1 MKISLFYLLLCILLA
16 KNLNSQQYVPVTF
29 VKGNYFYN
37 HTVIDGNT
45 LFNLQ
50 KLYSCPAEDILNAN
64 EGIERGLDIS
74 KIVLIP
80 VSPKTI
86 THIVKEKESLSYLSR
101 LYFVPIDSI
110 IKYNLNSEKELKI
123 GQELSIKGAII
134 PILKE
139 YPTNSEKIL
148 NDVSSLKDTPI
159 IKSNLKDND
168 IYVFHT
174 VQNQETLYTIS
185 KRFMVSSTEL
195 KDINKL
201 KSSKIS
207 TGDVLKIKLK
217 NENKENVGFRSVESK
232 IKIEP
237 ASFSSLKN
245 RESISIA
252 LFLPFNLDSQTSINK
267 NISNAAIEYYMGV
280 KLAIDSLTNLGL
292 KAEFFI
298 YDYFDKTK
306 SLESILEQKS
316 FLSIDLIIAPLHQ
329 KEAEI
334 VALWAK
340 KKNVRMIYSVS
351 FSSNSLFENENSYT
365 MVTSN
370 EIILEKLAKEL
381 IQVSKDRQFVLVKS
395 GVITEDSMYEHFLAA
410 FRAEVSLGSNLKIIE
425 ANYDNYKLYSKNSR
439 KTCFIFLSNEK
450 EKVISLLN
458 YCKEN
463 ELFQVVGLKEWIDLK
478 EINSEIKNKFS
489 FYYMAPSYFSYND
502 PILKPFHKLFRK
514 TYNTDLTKMAC
525 LGYDVIFNACK
536 YFFTGQV
543 ASNGLISKFSFE
555 KNEVG
560 NGFQNTGCFFLKF
573 EDFESVISTLNE

>member
-101 LYFVPIDSI
+101 LYFVPIDSL

-201 KSSKIS
+201 KSSRIS
-207 TGDVLKIKLK
+207 TGDVLK
-217 NENKENVGFRSVESK
+217 RSVESK

-381 IQVSKDRQFVLVKS
+381 IQVSKDKQFVLVKS
-395 GVITEDSMYEHFLAA
+395 GVITDDSMYEHFLAA

-463 ELFQVVGLKEWIDLK
+463 ELFQLVGLKEWIDLK

-543 ASNGLISKFSFE
+543 ASSGLISRFSFV

-560 NGFQNTGCFFLKF
+560 NGLQNTGCFFLKF

>member
-16 KNLNSQQYVPVTF
+16 KNLNSQQYVPVSF

-45 LFNLQ
+45 LFYLQ

-101 LYFVPIDSI
+101 LYFVPIDSL

-123 GQELSIKGAII
+123 GQELSVKGAII

-148 NDVSSLKDTPI
+148 NDVSSLKDKPV

-201 KSSKIS
+201 KSSRIS

-217 NENKENVGFRSVESK
+217 NENKEDIGFRSVESK

-237 ASFSSLKN
+237 ASFSSLKD

-252 LFLPFNLDSQTSINK
+252 LFLPFNVDSQTSINK
-267 NISNAAIEYYMGV
+267 NISNAAIEYYMGA
-280 KLAIDSLTNLGL
+280 KLAIDSLTKLGL

-306 SLESILEQKS
+306 TLESILEQKS

-351 FSSNSLFENENSYT
+351 FSSNSLFENENTYT

-370 EIILEKLAKEL
+370 EIILEKLANEL
-381 IQVSKDRQFVLVKS
+381 IQVSKDKQFVLVKS

-425 ANYDNYKLYSKNSR
+425 ANYDNYKLYSKNGR

-489 FYYMAPSYFSYND
+489 FYYMAPSYFSYTD
-502 PILKPFHKLFRK
+502 PTLKPFHKLFRK

-525 LGYDVIFNACK
+525 LGYDVVYNACK

-573 EDFESVISTLNE
+573 EDFESKIYTLNE

>member
-37 HTVIDGNT
+37 HTVIEGNT

-50 KLYSCPAEDILNAN
+50 KMYACPAEDILNAN

-123 GQELSIKGAII
+123 GQELSVKGAII

-148 NDVSSLKDTPI
+148 NDVSSLKDLPL
-159 IKSNLKDND
+159 IKSNLKEND

-185 KRFMVSSTEL
+185 KRFMVSINDLIEL
-195 KDINKL
+195 NNL
-201 KSSKIS
+201 KTSKIS
-207 TGDVLKIKLK
+207 SNDVLKIILK
-217 NENKENVGFRSVESK
+217 EENKGDIEQRNVPPSQKAENIQF
-232 IKIEP
+232 P
-237 ASFSSLKN
+237 SLKDKK
-245 RESISIA
+245 SLSVA
-252 LFLPFNLDSQTSINK
+252 LFLPFNLDSRSDVNK
-267 NISNAAIEYYMGV
+267 SISNAAIEYYMGA
-280 KLAIDSLTNLGL
+280 KLAIDSLSDLGF

-340 KKNVRMIYSVS
+340 KKNIKMIYSVS
-351 FSSNSLFENENSYT
+351 FSSNSLFENENTYT

-370 EIILEKLAKEL
+370 EIILEKLANEL
-381 IQVSKDRQFVLVKS
+381 IQVSKDKQFVLVKS
-395 GVITEDSMYEHFLAA
+395 GNTADDLMYQHFLSA
-410 FRAEVSLGSNLKIIE
+410 FRAEGALKYNSKIIE
-425 ANYDNYKLYSKNSR
+425 ANYDNYKLFTKNGRS
-439 KTCFIFLSNEK
+439 TCFIFLSNEK
-450 EKVISLLN
+450 EKVIALLN
-458 YCKEN
+458 HCKEN
-463 ELFQVVGLKEWIDLK
+463 KLFEVVGLKEWIDYK
-478 EINSEIKNKFS
+478 EINGEIKNKFS

-502 PILKPFHKLFRK
+502 PTLKPFHKLFRK
-514 TYNTDLTKMAC
+514 TFNTDLTKIAC

-573 EDFESVISTLNE
+573 EDFESKISTLNE

>member
-1 MKISLFYLLLCILLA
+1 MKISLFYLLSCILLA
-16 KNLNSQQYVPVTF
+16 KNLNSQQFVPVTF

-37 HTVIDGNT
+37 HTVIEGNT
-45 LFNLQ
+45 LFYLQ

-101 LYFVPIDSI
+101 LYFVPIDSL

-123 GQELSIKGAII
+123 GQELSVKGAII

-139 YPTNSEKIL
+139 YPTNSEKNL
-148 NDVSSLKDTPI
+148 NVVSSLKDKPV

-217 NENKENVGFRSVESK
+217 NENKEDIGFRSVESK

-237 ASFSSLKN
+237 ASFSSLKD

-252 LFLPFNLDSQTSINK
+252 LFLPFNVDSQTSINK
-267 NISNAAIEYYMGV
+267 NISNAAIEYYMGA
-280 KLAIDSLTNLGL
+280 KLAIDSLTKLGL

-306 SLESILEQKS
+306 TLESILEQKS

-351 FSSNSLFENENSYT
+351 FSSNSLFENENTYT

-381 IQVSKDRQFVLVKS
+381 IQVSKDKQFVLVKS
-395 GVITEDSMYEHFLAA
+395 GVITDDSMYEHFLAA
-410 FRAEVSLGSNLKIIE
+410 FRAEISLGSNLKIIE
-425 ANYDNYKLYSKNSR
+425 ANYDNYKLYSKNGR

-489 FYYMAPSYFSYND
+489 FYYMAPSYFSYTD
-502 PILKPFHKLFRK
+502 PTLKPFHKLFRK

-543 ASNGLISKFSFE
+543 ASNGLISKFSFV

-573 EDFESVISTLNE
+573 EDFESKIYTLNE

>member
-37 HTVIDGNT
+37 HTVTDGNT
-45 LFNLQ
+45 LFYLQ

-86 THIVKEKESLSYLSR
+86 THIVKEKENLSYLSR
-101 LYFVPIDSI
+101 LYFVPIDSL

-123 GQELSIKGAII
+123 GRELSIKGAII

-201 KSSKIS
+201 KSSRIS

-245 RESISIA
+245 SESISIA
-252 LFLPFNLDSQTSINK
+252 LFLPFNIDSQKSINK

-573 EDFESVISTLNE
+573 EDFESKISTLNE

>member
-101 LYFVPIDSI
+101 LYFVPIDSL

-123 GQELSIKGAII
+123 GQELSVKGAII

-201 KSSKIS
+201 KSSRIS

>member
-101 LYFVPIDSI
+101 LYFVPIDSL

-123 GQELSIKGAII
+123 GQELSVKGAII

-195 KDINKL
+195 QDINKL
-201 KSSKIS
+201 KSSRIS

-245 RESISIA
+245 SESISIA
-252 LFLPFNLDSQTSINK
+252 LFLPFNVDSQTSINK

-381 IQVSKDRQFVLVKS
+381 IHVSKDKQFVLVKS
-395 GVITEDSMYEHFLAA
+395 GVITDDSMYEHFLAA

-425 ANYDNYKLYSKNSR
+425 ANYDNYKLYSKNGR

-502 PILKPFHKLFRK
+502 PTLKPFHKLFRK
-514 TYNTDLTKMAC
+514 TYNADLTKMAC

-543 ASNGLISKFSFE
+543 ASSGLISRFSFV

>member
-1 MKISLFYLLLCILLA
+1 MKNSLFYLLLCILLA

-101 LYFVPIDSI
+101 LYFVPIDSL

-123 GQELSIKGAII
+123 GRELSVKGAII

-139 YPTNSEKIL
+139 YPTNSEENL
-148 NDVSSLKDTPI
+148 NDVSSLKDKPI

-252 LFLPFNLDSQTSINK
+252 LFLPFNVDSQTSINK
-267 NISNAAIEYYMGV
+267 NISNAAIEYYMGA
-280 KLAIDSLTNLGL
+280 KLAIDSLTKLGL

-340 KKNVRMIYSVS
+340 KKNIRMIYSVS

-370 EIILEKLAKEL
+370 EVILEKLAKEL
-381 IQVSKDRQFVLVKS
+381 IHVSKDKQFVLVKS
-395 GVITEDSMYEHFLAA
+395 GVITDDSMYEHFLAA

-425 ANYDNYKLYSKNSR
+425 ANFDNYKLYSKNGR
-439 KTCFIFLSNEK
+439 PTCFIFLSNEK
-450 EKVISLLN
+450 EKVIALLN
-458 YCKEN
+458 HCKEN
-463 ELFQVVGLKEWIDLK
+463 KLFQVVGLKEWIDLK
-478 EINSEIKNKFS
+478 EINGEIKNKFS

-502 PILKPFHKLFRK
+502 PALKTFHKLYRK
-514 TYNTDLTKMAC
+514 NYNAYLTKMAC
-525 LGYDVIFNACK
+525 LGYDVVYNACK
-536 YFFTGQV
+536 YFITDEV
-543 ASNGLISKFSFE
+543 ASRGLISNFSFVE
-555 KNEVG
+555 NPDGK
-560 NGFQNTGCFFLKF
+560 GFQNTGCFLLKF
-573 EDFESVISTLNE
+573 EDFESKISSPNE

>member
-101 LYFVPIDSI
+101 LYFVPIDSL

-123 GQELSIKGAII
+123 GRELSVKGAII

-217 NENKENVGFRSVESK
+217 NENKEDVGFRNVESK

-252 LFLPFNLDSQTSINK
+252 LFLPFNVDSQTSINK

>member
-1 MKISLFYLLLCILLA
+1 
-16 KNLNSQQYVPVTF
+16 
-29 VKGNYFYN
+29 
-37 HTVIDGNT
+37 
-45 LFNLQ
+45 
-50 KLYSCPAEDILNAN
+50 
-64 EGIERGLDIS
+64 
-74 KIVLIP
+74 
-80 VSPKTI
+80 
-86 THIVKEKESLSYLSR
+86 
-101 LYFVPIDSI
+101 
-110 IKYNLNSEKELKI
+110 
-123 GQELSIKGAII
+123 
-134 PILKE
+134 
-139 YPTNSEKIL
+139 
-148 NDVSSLKDTPI
+148 
-159 IKSNLKDND
+159 
-168 IYVFHT
+168 
-174 VQNQETLYTIS
+174 
-185 KRFMVSSTEL
+185 MVSSTEL
-195 KDINKL
+195 KDLNKL
-201 KSSKIS
+201 KTSKIAP
-207 TGDVLKIKLK
+207 GEVLKIKLK
-217 NENKENVGFRSVESK
+217 NENKEDIGFRSVESK
-232 IKIEP
+232 KIIEP
-237 ASFSSLKN
+237 ASFLTLKD

-252 LFLPFNLDSQTSINK
+252 LFLPFNVDSQTSINK

-381 IQVSKDRQFVLVKS
+381 IHVSKDKQFVLVKS
-395 GVITEDSMYEHFLAA
+395 GVITDDSMYEHFLAA

-425 ANYDNYKLYSKNSR
+425 ANYDNYKLYSKNGR

-502 PILKPFHKLFRK
+502 PTLKPFHKLFRK

-543 ASNGLISKFSFE
+543 ASSGLISRFSFV

>member
-101 LYFVPIDSI
+101 LYFVPIDSL

-148 NDVSSLKDTPI
+148 NDVSSLKVTPI

-201 KSSKIS
+201 KSSRIS

-252 LFLPFNLDSQTSINK
+252 LFLPFNVDSQTSINK

-381 IQVSKDRQFVLVKS
+381 IQVSKDKQFVLVKS
-395 GVITEDSMYEHFLAA
+395 GVITDDSMYEHFLAA

-425 ANYDNYKLYSKNSR
+425 ANYDNYKLYSKNGR

-463 ELFQVVGLKEWIDLK
+463 EFFQVVGLKEWIDLK

-502 PILKPFHKLFRK
+502 PTLKPFHKLFRK

-543 ASNGLISKFSFE
+543 ASSGLISRFSFV

-560 NGFQNTGCFFLKF
+560 NGLQNTGCFFLKF
-573 EDFESVISTLNE
+573 EDFESVISSLNE

>member
-1 MKISLFYLLLCILLA
+1 MKISLFYLLSCILLA
-16 KNLNSQQYVPVTF
+16 KNLNSQQFVPVTF

-45 LFNLQ
+45 LFYLQ

-123 GQELSIKGAII
+123 GQELSVKGAII

-185 KRFMVSSTEL
+185 KRFMISSKEL
-195 KDINKL
+195 KDLNKL

-217 NENKENVGFRSVESK
+217 NENKEEIGFRSVESK
-232 IKIEP
+232 KIIEP
-237 ASFSSLKN
+237 ASFLTLKD

-252 LFLPFNLDSQTSINK
+252 LFLPFNVDSQTSINK
-267 NISNAAIEYYMGV
+267 NISNAAIEYYMGA
-280 KLAIDSLTNLGL
+280 KLAIDSLTKLGL

-381 IQVSKDRQFVLVKS
+381 IHVSKDKQLVLVKS
-395 GVITEDSMYEHFLAA
+395 GVITDDSMYEHFLAA

-425 ANYDNYKLYSKNSR
+425 ANYDNYKLYSKNGR

-489 FYYMAPSYFSYND
+489 FYYMAPSYFSYTD
-502 PILKPFHKLFRK
+502 PTLKPFHKLFRK
-514 TYNTDLTKMAC
+514 TYNADLTKMAC

-543 ASNGLISKFSFE
+543 ASSGLISRFSFV

-573 EDFESVISTLNE
+573 KDFESAISTLNE

>member
-86 THIVKEKESLSYLSR
+86 THIVKEKENLSYLSR
-101 LYFVPIDSI
+101 LYFVPIDSL

-201 KSSKIS
+201 KSSRIS

-217 NENKENVGFRSVESK
+217 NENKETVGFRSVESK

-245 RESISIA
+245 SESISIA
-252 LFLPFNLDSQTSINK
+252 LFLPFNIDSQKSINK

-560 NGFQNTGCFFLKF
+560 NGFQNTWCFFLKF
-573 EDFESVISTLNE
+573 EDFESKISTLNE

>member
-101 LYFVPIDSI
+101 LYFVPIDSL

-123 GQELSIKGAII
+123 GRELSVKGAII

-217 NENKENVGFRSVESK
+217 NENKEDVGFRNVESK

-252 LFLPFNLDSQTSINK
+252 LFLPFNIDSQTSINK

>member
-1 MKISLFYLLLCILLA
+1 MKNSLFYLLLCILLA

-101 LYFVPIDSI
+101 LYFVPIDSL

-201 KSSKIS
+201 KSSRIS

-217 NENKENVGFRSVESK
+217 NENKEDIGFRSVESK

-252 LFLPFNLDSQTSINK
+252 LFLPFNVDSQTSINK

-381 IQVSKDRQFVLVKS
+381 IQVSKDKQFVLVKS
-395 GVITEDSMYEHFLAA
+395 GVITDDSMYEHFLAA

-425 ANYDNYKLYSKNSR
+425 ANYDNYKLYSKNGR

-502 PILKPFHKLFRK
+502 PTLKPFHKLFRK
-514 TYNTDLTKMAC
+514 TYNADLTKMAC

-543 ASNGLISKFSFE
+543 ASSGLISRFSFV
-555 KNEVG
+555 KNEDG

-573 EDFESVISTLNE
+573 EDFEFVISTLNE

>member
-1 MKISLFYLLLCILLA
+1 MKNSLFYLLLCILLA

-101 LYFVPIDSI
+101 LYFVPIDSL

-123 GQELSIKGAII
+123 GRELSVKGAII

-139 YPTNSEKIL
+139 YPTNSEENL
-148 NDVSSLKDTPI
+148 NDVSSLKGKPI

-185 KRFMVSSTEL
+185 KRFMVSSSVL
-195 KDINKL
+195 IDINYL

-217 NENKENVGFRSVESK
+217 NENKEDVGFRSVESK

-237 ASFSSLKN
+237 ASFLTLKD

-252 LFLPFNLDSQTSINK
+252 LFW
-267 NISNAAIEYYMGV
+267 
-280 KLAIDSLTNLGL
+280 
-292 KAEFFI
+292 
-298 YDYFDKTK
+298 
-306 SLESILEQKS
+306 
-316 FLSIDLIIAPLHQ
+316 LSIA
-329 KEAEI
+329 
-334 VALWAK
+334 
-340 KKNVRMIYSVS
+340 
-351 FSSNSLFENENSYT
+351 SS
-365 MVTSN
+365 
-370 EIILEKLAKEL
+370 
-381 IQVSKDRQFVLVKS
+381 
-395 GVITEDSMYEHFLAA
+395 
-410 FRAEVSLGSNLKIIE
+410 
-425 ANYDNYKLYSKNSR
+425 
-439 KTCFIFLSNEK
+439 
-450 EKVISLLN
+450 
-458 YCKEN
+458 
-463 ELFQVVGLKEWIDLK
+463 
-478 EINSEIKNKFS
+478 
-489 FYYMAPSYFSYND
+489 
-502 PILKPFHKLFRK
+502 
-514 TYNTDLTKMAC
+514 
-525 LGYDVIFNACK
+525 
-536 YFFTGQV
+536 
-543 ASNGLISKFSFE
+543 
-555 KNEVG
+555 
-560 NGFQNTGCFFLKF
+560 
-573 EDFESVISTLNE
+573 

>member
-45 LFNLQ
+45 LFYLQ

-201 KSSKIS
+201 KSSRIS

-217 NENKENVGFRSVESK
+217 NENKEDIGFRSVESK

-237 ASFSSLKN
+237 ASFSSLKD

-252 LFLPFNLDSQTSINK
+252 LFLPFNVDSQTSINK
-267 NISNAAIEYYMGV
+267 NISNAAIEYYMGA
-280 KLAIDSLTNLGL
+280 KLAIDSLTKLGL

-351 FSSNSLFENENSYT
+351 FSSNSLFENENTYT

-381 IQVSKDRQFVLVKS
+381 IQVSKDKQFVLVKS
-395 GVITEDSMYEHFLAA
+395 GVITDDSMYEHFLAA

-502 PILKPFHKLFRK
+502 PTLKPFHKLFRK
-514 TYNTDLTKMAC
+514 TYNADLTKMAC

-573 EDFESVISTLNE
+573 EDFESKIYTLNE

>member
-101 LYFVPIDSI
+101 LYFVPIDSL

-123 GQELSIKGAII
+123 GQELSVKGAII

-195 KDINKL
+195 QDINKL
-201 KSSKIS
+201 KSSRIS

-237 ASFSSLKN
+237 ASFLTLKD

-252 LFLPFNLDSQTSINK
+252 LFLPFNVDSQTSINK
-267 NISNAAIEYYMGV
+267 NISNAAIEYYMGA
-280 KLAIDSLTNLGL
+280 KLAIDSLTKLGL

-381 IQVSKDRQFVLVKS
+381 IHVSKDKQFVLVKS
-395 GVITEDSMYEHFLAA
+395 GVITDDSMYEHFLAA

-502 PILKPFHKLFRK
+502 PALKPFHKLFRK
-514 TYNTDLTKMAC
+514 KYNTDLTKMSC
-525 LGYDVIFNACK
+525 LGYDVIYNACK
-536 YFFTGQV
+536 YSYTGQV
-543 ASNGLISKFSFE
+543 ASSGLISKFSFE
-555 KNEVG
+555 
-560 NGFQNTGCFFLKF
+560 F
-573 EDFESVISTLNE
+573 D

>member
-50 KLYSCPAEDILNAN
+50 KLYSCPAEDILTAN

-86 THIVKEKESLSYLSR
+86 THIVKEKENLSYLSR
-101 LYFVPIDSI
+101 LYFVPIDSL

-201 KSSKIS
+201 KSSRIS

-217 NENKENVGFRSVESK
+217 NENKEDIGFRSVESK

-237 ASFSSLKN
+237 ASFSSLKD

-252 LFLPFNLDSQTSINK
+252 LFLPFNVDSQTSINK
-267 NISNAAIEYYMGV
+267 NISNAAIEYYMGA
-280 KLAIDSLTNLGL
+280 KLAIDSLTKLGL

-381 IQVSKDRQFVLVKS
+381 IQVSKDKQFVLVKS
-395 GVITEDSMYEHFLAA
+395 GVITDDSMYEHFLAA

-502 PILKPFHKLFRK
+502 PTLKPFHKLFRK
-514 TYNTDLTKMAC
+514 TYNADLTKMAC

-543 ASNGLISKFSFE
+543 ASSGLISRFSFV

-560 NGFQNTGCFFLKF
+560 NGFQNTGCFILKF
-573 EDFESVISTLNE
+573 EDFESKISTLNE

>member
-45 LFNLQ
+45 LFYLQ

-195 KDINKL
+195 QDINKL
-201 KSSKIS
+201 KSSRIS

-245 RESISIA
+245 SESISIA
-252 LFLPFNLDSQTSINK
+252 LFLPFNVDSQTSINK

-340 KKNVRMIYSVS
+340 KKNIRMIYSVS
-351 FSSNSLFENENSYT
+351 FS
-365 MVTSN
+365 
-370 EIILEKLAKEL
+370 
-381 IQVSKDRQFVLVKS
+381 
-395 GVITEDSMYEHFLAA
+395 
-410 FRAEVSLGSNLKIIE
+410 
-425 ANYDNYKLYSKNSR
+425 
-439 KTCFIFLSNEK
+439 
-450 EKVISLLN
+450 
-458 YCKEN
+458 
-463 ELFQVVGLKEWIDLK
+463 
-478 EINSEIKNKFS
+478 
-489 FYYMAPSYFSYND
+489 
-502 PILKPFHKLFRK
+502 
-514 TYNTDLTKMAC
+514 
-525 LGYDVIFNACK
+525 
-536 YFFTGQV
+536 
-543 ASNGLISKFSFE
+543 
-555 KNEVG
+555 
-560 NGFQNTGCFFLKF
+560 
-573 EDFESVISTLNE
+573 

>member
-1 MKISLFYLLLCILLA
+1 MKNSLFYLLLCILLA

-101 LYFVPIDSI
+101 LYFVPIDSL

-123 GQELSIKGAII
+123 GQELSVKGAII

-139 YPTNSEKIL
+139 YPTNSEENL
-148 NDVSSLKDTPI
+148 NDVSSLKGKPI

-201 KSSKIS
+201 KSSRIS

-252 LFLPFNLDSQTSINK
+252 LFLPFNVDSQTSINK

-340 KKNVRMIYSVS
+340 NKNVRMIYSVS

-543 ASNGLISKFSFE
+543 ALNGLISKFSFE

>member
-101 LYFVPIDSI
+101 LYFVPIDSL

-123 GQELSIKGAII
+123 GRKLSVKGAII

-217 NENKENVGFRSVESK
+217 NENKEDVGFRSVESK

-252 LFLPFNLDSQTSINK
+252 LFLPFNVDSQTSINK

-502 PILKPFHKLFRK
+502 PTLKPFHKLFRK

-543 ASNGLISKFSFE
+543 ALNGLISKFSFE

>member
-1 MKISLFYLLLCILLA
+1 M
-16 KNLNSQQYVPVTF
+16 
-29 VKGNYFYN
+29 
-37 HTVIDGNT
+37 
-45 LFNLQ
+45 
-50 KLYSCPAEDILNAN
+50 
-64 EGIERGLDIS
+64 
-74 KIVLIP
+74 
-80 VSPKTI
+80 
-86 THIVKEKESLSYLSR
+86 
-101 LYFVPIDSI
+101 
-110 IKYNLNSEKELKI
+110 
-123 GQELSIKGAII
+123 GA
-134 PILKE
+134 
-139 YPTNSEKIL
+139 
-148 NDVSSLKDTPI
+148 
-159 IKSNLKDND
+159 
-168 IYVFHT
+168 
-174 VQNQETLYTIS
+174 
-185 KRFMVSSTEL
+185 
-195 KDINKL
+195 
-201 KSSKIS
+201 
-207 TGDVLKIKLK
+207 
-217 NENKENVGFRSVESK
+217 
-232 IKIEP
+232 
-237 ASFSSLKN
+237 
-245 RESISIA
+245 
-252 LFLPFNLDSQTSINK
+252 
-267 NISNAAIEYYMGV
+267 
-280 KLAIDSLTNLGL
+280 KLAIDSLTKLGL

-370 EIILEKLAKEL
+370 EVILEKLAKEL
-381 IQVSKDRQFVLVKS
+381 IHVSKDKQFVLVKS
-395 GVITEDSMYEHFLAA
+395 GVITDDSMYEHFLAA

-425 ANYDNYKLYSKNSR
+425 ANYDNYKLYSKNGR

-502 PILKPFHKLFRK
+502 PTLKPFHKLFRK
-514 TYNTDLTKMAC
+514 TYNADLTKMAC

-543 ASNGLISKFSFE
+543 ASSGLISRFSFV

>member
-45 LFNLQ
+45 LFYLQ

-64 EGIERGLDIS
+64 EGTERGLDIS

-201 KSSKIS
+201 KSSRIS

-217 NENKENVGFRSVESK
+217 NENKEDIGFRSVESK

-237 ASFSSLKN
+237 ASFSSLKD

-252 LFLPFNLDSQTSINK
+252 LFLPFNVDSQTSINK
-267 NISNAAIEYYMGV
+267 NISNAAIEYYMGA
-280 KLAIDSLTNLGL
+280 KLAIDSLTKLGL

-351 FSSNSLFENENSYT
+351 FSSNSLFENENTYT

-381 IQVSKDRQFVLVKS
+381 IQVSKDKQFVLVKS
-395 GVITEDSMYEHFLAA
+395 GVITDDSMYEHFLAA

-425 ANYDNYKLYSKNSR
+425 ANYDNYKLYSKNGR

-489 FYYMAPSYFSYND
+489 FYYMAPSYFSYAD
-502 PILKPFHKLFRK
+502 PTLKPFHKLFRK

-525 LGYDVIFNACK
+525 LGYDVVYNACK
-536 YFFTGQV
+536 YFMTDEV
-543 ASNGLISKFSFE
+543 ASRGLISRFLFV

-573 EDFESVISTLNE
+573 EDFESKIYTLNE

>member
-101 LYFVPIDSI
+101 LYFVPIDSL

-123 GQELSIKGAII
+123 GRELSVKGAII

-195 KDINKL
+195 QDINKL
-201 KSSKIS
+201 KSSRIS

-245 RESISIA
+245 SESISIA
-252 LFLPFNLDSQTSINK
+252 LFLPFNVDSQTSINK
-267 NISNAAIEYYMGV
+267 NISNAAIEYYMGA
-280 KLAIDSLTNLGL
+280 KLAIDSLTKLGL

-340 KKNVRMIYSVS
+340 KKNIRMVYSVS

-370 EIILEKLAKEL
+370 EVILEKLAKEL
-381 IQVSKDRQFVLVKS
+381 IHVSKDKQFVLVKS
-395 GVITEDSMYEHFLAA
+395 GVITDDSMYEHFLAA

-425 ANYDNYKLYSKNSR
+425 VNYDNYKLYSKNGR

-502 PILKPFHKLFRK
+502 PTLKPFHKLFRK
-514 TYNTDLTKMAC
+514 TYNADLTKMAC

>member
-1 MKISLFYLLLCILLA
+1 MKNSLFYLLLCILLA

-101 LYFVPIDSI
+101 LYFVPIDSL

-123 GQELSIKGAII
+123 GRKLSVKGAII

-217 NENKENVGFRSVESK
+217 NENKEDVGFRNVESK

-252 LFLPFNLDSQTSINK
+252 LFLPFNVDSQTSINK
-267 NISNAAIEYYMGV
+267 NISNAAIEYYMGA
-280 KLAIDSLTNLGL
+280 KLAIDSLTKLGL

-340 KKNVRMIYSVS
+340 NKNVRMIYSVS

-381 IQVSKDRQFVLVKS
+381 IQVSKDKQFVLVKS
-395 GVITEDSMYEHFLAA
+395 GVITDDSMYEHFLAA

-543 ASNGLISKFSFE
+543 ALNGLISKFSFE

>member
-1 MKISLFYLLLCILLA
+1 MKTTFIYFSLCVFFFSSLIA
-16 KNLNSQQYVPVTF
+16 QQYVPVTF
-29 VKGNYFYN
+29 IKGNYFYN
-37 HTVIDGNT
+37 HKVIKGNS
-45 LFNLQ
+45 LFDLQ
-50 KLYSCPAEDILNAN
+50 QMYSCPAEDILNAN

-86 THIVKEKESLSYLSR
+86 THIVKEKENLSYLSR
-101 LYFVPIDSI
+101 LYFVPIDSL

-201 KSSKIS
+201 KSSRIS

-237 ASFSSLKN
+237 ASFLTLKD

-252 LFLPFNLDSQTSINK
+252 LFLPFNIDSQTSINK

-280 KLAIDSLTNLGL
+280 KLAIDSLTNLGF

-340 KKNVRMIYSVS
+340 KKNIRMIYSVT
-351 FSSNSLFENENSYT
+351 FSSNSLFENENTYT

-381 IQVSKDRQFVLVKS
+381 IQVSKDKQFVLVKS
-395 GVITEDSMYEHFLAA
+395 GVITDDSMYEHFLAA

-425 ANYDNYKLYSKNSR
+425 ANYDNYKLYSKNGR

-463 ELFQVVGLKEWIDLK
+463 EFFQVVGLKEWIDLK

-502 PILKPFHKLFRK
+502 PTLKPFHKLFRK

-543 ASNGLISKFSFE
+543 ASSGLISRFSFV